1 MHLLI
6 FLASTLAF
14 GFGQVL
20 FFIAIA
26 SHRAAPRRR
35 KTDFAIYLLLIVAAA
50 CNLVLYAAHL
60 GIYIAARLHG
70 VELWKHVTTA
80 LS

>member
-1 MHLLI
+1 MHVI
-6 FLASTLAF
+6 VVLAAALAF
-14 GFGQVL
+14 AVSQIL

-35 KTDFAIYLLLIVAAA
+35 KTDFAIYIMLIVAAA
-50 CNLVLYAAHL
+50 CNLVLYAAHI
-60 GIYIAARLHG
+60 GVFVAAKLQG

>member
-1 MHLLI
+1 MHI
-6 FLASTLAF
+6 VVFLAATMAF
-14 GFGQVL
+14 GFSQVL

-35 KTDFAIYLLLIVAAA
+35 KTDFAIYLALIVAAA

-60 GIYIAARLHG
+60 GVYIAARLNG
-70 VELWKHVTTA
+70 VELWKHVTTV